1 MTVGGSKPKRRST
14 LPVIMS
20 SVAKELPKP
29 KLLRMTAESTAELGL
44 KVLFA
49 LGLALGLESP
59 GGSPTVTAETGA
71 ALGKVASL
79 GVSCVVAGKVA
90 CGACQVS

>member
-1 MTVGGSKPKRRST
+1 
-14 LPVIMS
+14 MS

-29 KLLRMTAESTAELGL
+29 KLLRMTAESTAQLEL

-59 GGSPTVTAETGA
+59 AGGSPTVTAETGA

-79 GVSCVVAGKVA
+79 GVSCVVAGKVS

>member
-1 MTVGGSKPKRRST
+1 MKVGGSKPKRRST
-14 LPVIMS
+14 LPVSML

-29 KLLRMTAESTAELGL
+29 KLLRMTAESTAERGL
-44 KVLFA
+44 KVRFA

-71 ALGKVASL
+71 ALGKVACL
-79 GVSCVVAGKVA
+79 GVSCMVAGKVC
-90 CGACQVS
+90 CGACQIS

>member
-1 MTVGGSKPKRRST
+1 MKVGGSKPKRRST
-14 LPVIMS
+14 LPVNMS

-29 KLLRMTAESTAELGL
+29 KLLRMTAESMAELGF

-49 LGLALGLESP
+49 LALALGLESP

-71 ALGKVASL
+71 LGKVACL
-79 GVSCVVAGKVA
+79 GVSCIVAGKV
-90 CGACQVS
+90 S

>member
-20 SVAKELPKP
+20 SVAKELPQP

-44 KVLFA
+44 KALFA

-59 GGSPTVTAETGA
+59 GGSPTVTAET
-71 ALGKVASL
+71 
-79 GVSCVVAGKVA
+79 VSK
-90 CGACQVS
+90 

>member
-1 MTVGGSKPKRRST
+1 MKAGGSKPKRKST
-14 LPVIMS
+14 LPVSMS
-20 SVAKELPKP
+20 SVSKELPKP
-29 KLLRMTAESTAELGL
+29 KLPRSTAESTAELGL

-71 ALGKVASL
+71 ALGKVASF
-79 GVSCVVAGKVA
+79 GVSGKVS